1 MSLTSNEWNGI
12 KQIFDIKSNTAEQE
26 REKIA
31 MAIGTFEII
40 VGEKTGTSADKYGT
54 FRNMGNFHHD
64 CIDES
69 TNTTTYLMMLKDRD
83 LLNFHDV
90 SAPDTRVPLLHG
102 GKWPHR
108 TAVVTEKSDGK
119 QYAIDSW
126 FHDNGFPAEV
136 VSMTDWKKGWK
147 PQKNF
152 TSGSDSH
159 DKK

>member
-1 MSLTSNEWNGI
+1 MI
-12 KQIFDIKSNTAEQE
+12 
-26 REKIA
+26 
-31 MAIGTFEII
+31 
-40 VGEKTGTSADKYGT
+40 
-54 FRNMGNFHHD
+54 
-64 CIDES
+64 
-69 TNTTTYLMMLKDRD
+69 LKDHN

-108 TAVVTEKSDGK
+108 TAVVTEKSGEK

-136 VSMTDWKKGWK
+136 VSLTDWKKGWK

-152 TSGSDSH
+152 TWGSDSH